1 MTDDE
6 KMTIVEEN
14 IMIIFSINKLLIDSI
29 YQHELNGTGHYA
41 TILEIQLK
49 HINNIIGL
57 I

>member
-57 I
+57 L